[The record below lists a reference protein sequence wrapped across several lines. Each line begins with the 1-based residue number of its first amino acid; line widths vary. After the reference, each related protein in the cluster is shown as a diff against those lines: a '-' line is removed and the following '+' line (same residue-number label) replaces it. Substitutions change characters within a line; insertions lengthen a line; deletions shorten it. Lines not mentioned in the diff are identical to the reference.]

1 MKSMR
6 KIATKIAGIAI
17 ATAMMAGS
25 MAVFAA
31 DIGDEVYSSRL
42 ESTAYRDF
50 YGASVASVIEQH
62 ADTDN
67 WASRC
72 AFYGV
77 NV

>member
-17 ATAMMAGS
+17 ATSMMAGS

-42 ESTAYRDF
+42 ECTAREEY
-50 YGASVASVIEQH
+50 ICCE
-62 ADTDN
+62 
-67 WASRC
+67 
-72 AFYGV
+72 
-77 NV
+77 